1 MGKMGKRYLVF
12 DGRTMPVLKKKEQQT
27 TTTTKE
33 EGTGQAKEG
42 SAKEGSAKEG
52 SAVDKSDTG
61 GHGGGHDE
69 VWAVAT
75 ATFFKTLTGRF
86 YKLRTYQCKCP
97 KTRMPPRSTS

>member
-27 TTTTKE
+27 TTTKE
-33 EGTGQAKEG
+33 EGTGQ
-42 SAKEGSAKEG
+42 AKEGSAKEG

-75 ATFFKTLTGRF
+75 GNIF
-86 YKLRTYQCKCP
+86 
-97 KTRMPPRSTS
+97 

>member
-27 TTTTKE
+27 TTTKE
-33 EGTGQAKEG
+33 EGTGQ
-42 SAKEGSAKEG
+42 AKEG

-75 ATFFKTLTGRF
+75 ATFFSK
-86 YKLRTYQCKCP
+86 
-97 KTRMPPRSTS
+97 S

>member
-1 MGKMGKRYLVF
+1 VGQQGKGRALEQRNERIFFLKQPNKMGKMGKRYLVF

-27 TTTTKE
+27 TTTKE
-33 EGTGQAKEG
+33 EGTGQ
-42 SAKEGSAKEG
+42 AKEGSAKEG

-75 ATFFKTLTGRF
+75 GNIF
-86 YKLRTYQCKCP
+86 
-97 KTRMPPRSTS
+97 

>member
-27 TTTTKE
+27 TTTKE
-33 EGTGQAKEG
+33 EGTGQ
-42 SAKEGSAKEG
+42 AKEGSAKEG

-61 GHGGGHDE
+61 GME
-69 VWAVAT
+69 VAT
-75 ATFFKTLTGRF
+75 MKSGLLPQQHFLKTLTGRF